1 MRHSVRQAAVLGTA
15 ALALAAVA
23 PAAAAHASPARSTP
37 RSARKH
43 VLLVSVDGMHES
55 DLAWY
60 ARSHPGSA
68 LARLARSGTSY
79 TRAQTPF
86 PSDSFPGLTAL
97 VTGGNPRSTG
107 VYYDVSYNHSL
118 LPAGTTD
125 CAHAAPGADVAYDET
140 LDKDPT
146 ALDAG
151 EGLSGLPQSI
161 LSMTGR
167 PATLLN
173 PASMPVD
180 PTTCAPVYPHSYLE
194 VNTVFEVARAAG
206 LRTAW
211 SDKHSAYDLVNGP
224 SGSGVDDL
232 FTPEINS
239 DAPGG
244 GDWTSD
250 NAHTQQYDAYKV
262 EAVLNEIDGKDHSG
276 RTAVGVPA
284 VFGLNFQSVSTA
296 QKLPSSDGLQG
307 GYLPGGRR
315 PGPLLAKAL
324 DFVDAS
330 VGRLESRLA
339 SDGLARS
346 TTIVLTA
353 KHGQS
358 PTDPATLTRVDD
370 GPIIDGIDAGW
381 AATHPGS
388 APLVAAA
395 SDDDGMLI
403 WTSDRSAAA
412 TGYVRSYL
420 LSHPASGNTL
430 AGGTRTLPESGL
442 KAAYAGSAAAAYFVV
457 PQSDPRHPDVV
468 GIAQHGVVYTGGTKK
483 IAEHGG
489 ADWQDRNVPLV
500 VAPGTLAGDG
510 HTVSAPVETTQ
521 VAPTILALLGLRPS
535 ALRAVDLEHTRTLPS
550 ARVDSH

>member
-37 RSARKH
+37 RAARKH
-43 VLLVSVDGMHES
+43 VLLVSVDGMHQS
-55 DLAWY
+55 DLDWY

-68 LARLARSGTSY
+68 LARLAHSGTSF

-86 PSDSFPGLTAL
+86 PSDSFPGMTAL

-107 VYYDVSYNHSL
+107 VYYDVSYNHAL

-125 CAHAAPGADVAYDET
+125 CAHAMPGADVAYDET
-140 LDKDPT
+140 LDKDPSS
-146 ALDAG
+146 LDAG

-161 LSMTGR
+161 LSMTGK
-167 PATLLN
+167 PATLLD
-173 PASMPVD
+173 PAHMPVD

-262 EAVLNEIDGKDHSG
+262 QAVLNEIDGKDHSG
-276 RTAVGVPA
+276 RTVVGTPA

-296 QKLPSSDGLQG
+296 QKLPTSDGLEG

-330 VGRLESRLA
+330 VGRMESQLTA
-339 SDGLARS
+339 DGLARS
-346 TTIVLTA
+346 TTIILTA

-358 PTDPATLTRVDD
+358 PTDPGTLTRIDD
-370 GPIIDGIDAGW
+370 GPVIDGIDAGW
-381 AATHPGS
+381 AATHPGA

-412 TGYVRSYL
+412 TAYVRSYL
-420 LSHPASGNTL
+420 LAHPATGNTL
-430 AGGTRTLPESGL
+430 GGGTRTLPQSGL
-442 KAAYAGSAAAAYFVV
+442 RAVYAGSASAAYFGV

-468 GIAQHGVVYTGGTKK
+468 GLGQHGVVFTGGTKK

-510 HTVSAPVETTQ
+510 HTVADPVETTQ

-535 ALRAVDLEHTRTLPS
+535 ALQAVDLEHTRTLPAALAA
-550 ARVDSH
+550 AR